1 MSFNEKVLS
10 CKKVAEVFE
19 AMTDKEY
26 DLIDFIRKILISDYK
41 YGIEQYYPIY
51 FTQDVEYYYECFN
64 DWFELKKSEV
74 IYNKEVL
81 YWIGYIFQSWYI
93 DFNIDGIALE
103 KMLTNE
109 IILKLYEFW
118 DIYHTQDSKY
128 VYEDIFLSN

>member
-10 CKKVAEVFE
+10 CKKVAQVFE
-19 AMTDKEY
+19 AMADKDY
-26 DLIDFIRKILISDYK
+26 DLIDFIRKVLTSDYK

-51 FTQDVEYYYECFN
+51 FNQDVEYYYECFN
-64 DWFELKKSEV
+64 DWFKFEKSEK
-74 IYNKEVL
+74 IYNKEIL
-81 YWIGYIFQSWYI
+81 YWMGYIFQSWYI

-103 KMLTNE
+103 KILTDD

-128 VYEDIFLSN
+128 VYEDIFLNS